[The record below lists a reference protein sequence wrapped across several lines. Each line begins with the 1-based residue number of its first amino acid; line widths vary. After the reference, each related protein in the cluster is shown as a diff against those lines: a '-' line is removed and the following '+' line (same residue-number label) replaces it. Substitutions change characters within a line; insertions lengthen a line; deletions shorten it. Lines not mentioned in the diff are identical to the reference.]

1 MINKSALSAVFLSV
15 FFSVSS
21 FANTEIDDK
30 RVQIIDSIKKCG
42 ELNYR
47 VNDEEQDRYIVFDSP
62 SKTQIDFNKEKIHI
76 FIPNPNVFDR
86 LNYSIY
92 IDGRKVQYS
101 DNGSVRLRDEI
112 ETIEWREEGCQIG
125 VVATGGGTRQ
135 EIAAPTF
142 SVAASQTDSQLTP
155 IFVTPALPNNN
166 GGGNNGGGN
175 NGSGNNNGGNP
186 CGGNCGNGN
195 GNGGGNGTGNQG
207 NGNGPGNNNGGGNN
221 GHGNGDQDAPGNSG
235 GNNNA
240 ENASGSKGK
249 GKGKNK

>member
-47 VNDEEQDRYIVFDSP
+47 INDEEQDRYIVFDSP

-135 EIAAPTF
+135 QEIAAPTF

-175 NGSGNNNGGNP
+175 NGGNL

-195 GNGGGNGTGNQG
+195 GNGGGNGTDNQG